1 MIVALLVDNLK
12 FKLGGIEMK
21 RPVTLLLAA
30 LMVTSLAACGSKT
43 VSDNKAAVSP
53 ATSSQTTV
61 EAKKA
66 VTIKYPTYRV
76 GTHASAAMEKAQ
88 LEKFNEKFGNEIK
101 VQVEEIPSDTAYN
114 DKMKILAASGDLPDV
129 VMGKNGINEI
139 LIKGDLATPF
149 NDYLDK
155 DSKWK
160 SEIGDEAIAANT
172 RDGKVWSISDQKQV
186 VGYFYNKEMFEKAG
200 IKPAETW
207 DEFMTNCDKLKAA
220 GFTPIAMMTGENAWT
235 TNLLLSSIVGTSGDA
250 GNKFM
255 NTLHPTNFETP
266 EMIEGLKK
274 IQVMLQK
281 YTTKDAI
288 GAVYANAANNF
299 EQGKA
304 AIIANGPWMIGDFS
318 DKSKAPEGFDKVVG
332 VAAYPGSGAFCSY
345 EVGYMIGSKTQ
356 EEKDAAAQFIKF
368 KTGVEGQSIA
378 LELGNVLP
386 VSDKVQPSEDFKK
399 KYPLFVETIDVG
411 NSAKVKYQ
419 YFDNIVFPNITDAW
433 KTLYPELAFNKLT
446 AEQFAKKLTEIAAK
460 NK

>member
-1 MIVALLVDNLK
+1 MRKPVA
-12 FKLGGIEMK
+12 FI
-21 RPVTLLLAA
+21 LAS
-30 LMVTSLAACGSKT
+30 LMVASLAACGTNS
-43 VSDNKAAVSP
+43 VSENTATSTTAAVS
-53 ATSSQTTV
+53 TSAQTSV
-61 EAKKA
+61 EAKGP
-66 VTIKYPTYRV
+66 VSIKYPTYRV
-76 GTHASAAMEKAQ
+76 GTHASAAFEKDQIA
-88 LEKFNEKFGNEIK
+88 KFNEKFGKEVK
-101 VQVEEIPSDTAYN
+101 VEVEEIPSDTAYN

-139 LIKGDLATPF
+139 LLKGNLATPF

-155 DSKWK
+155 DAQWK
-160 SEIGDEAIAANT
+160 AEIGDDALAANT
-172 RDGKVWSISDQKQV
+172 RDGKIWSISDQKQV
-186 VGYFYNKEMFEKAG
+186 IGYFYNKEMFEKAG

-207 DEFMTNCDKLKAA
+207 DEFMSNCDKLKAA

-235 TNLLLSSIVGTSGDA
+235 TNLMLSAIVGTSGDA

-255 NTLHPTNFETP
+255 NTLHPASFETP

-274 IQVMLQK
+274 IQIMLQK

-318 DKSKAPEGFDKVVG
+318 DKSKAPEGFDKKVG

-345 EVGYMIGSKTQ
+345 EVGYMIGSNAQDK
-356 EEKDAAAQFIKF
+356 KDAAAQFIKY
-368 KTGVEGQSIA
+368 KTGAEGQSIA

-386 VSDKVQPSEDFKK
+386 VSDKVQPSEEFKQ
-399 KYPLFVETIDVG
+399 KYPLFVETINAG
-411 NSAKVKYQ
+411 NSAKSKFQ
-419 YFDNIVFPNITDAW
+419 YFDTIVYPNVTDAW
-433 KTLYPELAFNKLT
+433 KNLYPELAFNKLT
-446 AEQFAKKLTEIAAK
+446 PEQFAKKLTEVTSK

>member
-1 MIVALLVDNLK
+1 MTMALA
-12 FKLGGIEMK
+12 I
-21 RPVTLLLAA
+21 TA
-30 LMVTSLAACGSKT
+30 SLIGCGSSTDTK
-43 VSDNKAAVSP
+43 SND
-53 ATSSQTTV
+53 SQVADTTKV
-61 EAKKA
+61 ETKGPVK
-66 VTIKYPTYRV
+66 IKYPTNKV
-76 GTHASAAMEKAQ
+76 GTHSSAALEKAQ
-88 LEKFNEKFGNEIK
+88 LAKFNEKFGNE
-101 VQVEEIPSDTAYN
+101 VQVEVEEIPSDTAYN

-139 LIKGDLATPF
+139 LIKGNLATPF

-155 DSKWK
+155 DSQWK

-186 VGYFYNKEMFEKAG
+186 IGYFYNKEMFEKAG
-200 IKPAETW
+200 ITPAETW
-207 DEFMTNCDKLKAA
+207 EDFISNCEKLKAA
-220 GFTPIAMMTGENAWT
+220 GFTPLSLMTGENAWT
-235 TNLLLSSIVGTSGDA
+235 TNLLLSSIVGTSGEA
-250 GNKFM
+250 GAKFM
-255 NTLHPTNFETP
+255 NTLHPTSFETP

-299 EQGKA
+299 EQGKTA
-304 AIIANGPWMIGDFS
+304 MIPNGPWMIGDFS
-318 DKSKAPEGFDKVVG
+318 DKSKAAEGFDKKVG

-356 EEKDAAAQFIKF
+356 EAKDAAAKFIKF
-368 KTGVEGQSIA
+368 KTGTEGQSIA

-386 VSDKVQPSEDFKK
+386 VSDKVQPSDAFKQ
-399 KYPLFVETIDVG
+399 KYPLFVETINVG

-419 YFDNIVFPNITDAW
+419 YFDTIVFPNVTDAW
-433 KTLYPELAFNKLT
+433 KNLYPELVFNKAT
-446 AEQFAKKLTEIAAK
+446 AEEVAKELTETAAK

>member
-1 MIVALLVDNLK
+1 
-12 FKLGGIEMK
+12 MK
-21 RPVTLLLAA
+21 RPVILMLTALLI
-30 LMVTSLAACGSKT
+30 TSLTACGSQP
-43 VSDNKAAVSP
+43 AAGN
-53 ATSSQTTV
+53 TSSASGTSDPQSGTETT
-61 EAKKA
+61 KA
-66 VTIKYPTYRV
+66 VTITYPTYRV
-76 GTHASAAMEKAQ
+76 GTHASAAMEKEQIA
-88 LEKFNEKFGNEIK
+88 KFNEKYGNEIK

-139 LIKGDLATPF
+139 LIKGNMATPF

-155 DSKWK
+155 DSEWK
-160 SEIGDEAIAANT
+160 SAIGDDALAANT
-172 RDGKVWSISDQKQV
+172 RDGKIWSISDQKQV
-186 VGYFYNKEMFEKAG
+186 IGYFYNKDMFTKAG

-207 DEFMTNCDKLKAA
+207 DEFMANCDKLKSA
-220 GFTPIAMMTGENAWT
+220 GFTPLALMTGENAWT
-235 TNLLLSSIVGTSGDA
+235 TNIMLSSIVGTSGDA

-281 YTTKDAI
+281 YTTKDAV

-299 EQGKA
+299 EQGKT

-318 DKSKAPEGFDKVVG
+318 DTTKALADFDKNVG
-332 VAAYPGSGAFCSY
+332 VAAYPGGGACFSY

-356 EEKDAAAQFIKF
+356 EAKDAAAKFIKF
-368 KTGVEGQSIA
+368 KTGLEGQSIA

-386 VSDKVQPSEDFKK
+386 VSDQVQPSDEFQQ

-411 NSAKVKYQ
+411 NNAKVKYQ
-419 YFDNIVFPNITDAW
+419 YFDNIVYPNVTDAW
-433 KTLYPELAFNKLT
+433 KSFYPELAFNKLT
-446 AEQFAKKLTEIAAK
+446 AEQFAKKLTETASK